1 MASIFISYRRE
12 DAAGWAGRLAADLR
26 REFPHA
32 EVFQDIAS
40 IGIGEDFV
48 DAMRRAL
55 ESCAVTIVLIGP
67 RWLDARDD
75 HGQRRLDDP
84 DDWVRLEIEESLKRP
99 GLRVMPL
106 LVGNATMP
114 KAADLPAS
122 LRLLAR
128 RNAHEISDKR
138 WDYDFGELVKAL
150 KPVSALADGPQPG
163 LQQPAARAVE
173 WPPGKVFRD
182 GGDGPEMVV
191 IPAGEFL
198 MGSPE
203 SEAGRSDDEGPQH
216 RVLIHKPFALGRYA
230 VTVGE
235 FGRFVQV
242 SGYQTEAERNP
253 EEGVRAWDD
262 RKGEWNRSKG
272 TSWRTPGFAQDDRHP
287 VVGVSW
293 NDALAYVKWLG
304 EKTARAYRLPSEA
317 EWEYAARAGTTTAR
331 FWGDDPNQAFRYANV
346 ADRSLKGAQPKW
358 PWPIHE
364 CDDGYAETAPVGS
377 FEANA
382 FGLYDMI
389 GNVGEWLQDCWNETY
404 TGAPDDGR
412 PWESGDCGRRVVRGG
427 SWLNQPVLARA
438 AYRNWGEPE
447 VRNDGLGF
455 RLARTL

>member
-1 MASIFISYRRE
+1 MGSIFISYRRE

-55 ESCAVTIVLIGP
+55 ESCAAAIVLIGP
-67 RWLDARDD
+67 RWLDARDE

-84 DDWVRLEIEESLKRP
+84 EDWVRLEIEESLKRP
-99 GLRVMPL
+99 GLRVVPL

-138 WDYDFGELVKAL
+138 WDYDLSQLVKAL
-150 KPVSALADGPQPG
+150 KPVTALAGGSKPDPEP
-163 LQQPAARAVE
+163 PAVRAAE

-182 GGDGPEMVV
+182 GDEGPEMVV

-198 MGSPE
+198 MGSPK
-203 SEAGRSDDEGPQH
+203 SEAGRQDREGPQH
-216 RVLIHKPFALGRYA
+216 RVRIGKPFALGRYA
-230 VTVGE
+230 ATVGE
-235 FGRFVQV
+235 FKRFVQAA
-242 SGYQTEAERNP
+242 GYQTEAERHP
-253 EEGVRAWDD
+253 DEGIWTRDGGKLKVVAV
-262 RKGEWNRSKG
+262 KGK
-272 TSWRTPGFAQDDRHP
+272 SWRDPGFAQDDRQP

-293 NDALAYVKWLG
+293 NDAQAYVKWLV
-304 EKTARAYRLPSEA
+304 EKTGKLYRLPSEA
-317 EWEYAARAGTTTAR
+317 EWEYAARAGTTSAYP
-331 FWGDDPNQAFRYANV
+331 WGHEAGSGYANFV
-346 ADRSLKGAQPKW
+346 GSGSEWSGKRTS
-358 PWPIHE
+358 
-364 CDDGYAETAPVGS
+364 PVGS
-377 FEANA
+377 FAANA
-382 FGLYDMI
+382 FGLHDMI
-389 GNVGEWLQDCWNETY
+389 GNVWEWLQDCWNETY

-412 PWESGDCGRRVVRGG
+412 AWESGECDRRVVRGG
-427 SWLNQPVLARA
+427 SWGSEPGLARA
-438 AYRNWGEPE
+438 AGRSWLGPGYRLNSL
-447 VRNDGLGF
+447 LGF